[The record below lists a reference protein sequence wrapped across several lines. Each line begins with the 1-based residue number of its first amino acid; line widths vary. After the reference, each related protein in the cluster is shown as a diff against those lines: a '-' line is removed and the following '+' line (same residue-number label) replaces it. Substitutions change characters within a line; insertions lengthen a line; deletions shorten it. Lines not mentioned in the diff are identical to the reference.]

1 MMLVP
6 VSLKTWKMFVPV
18 LEYVCT
24 KVDLKICEMFVP
36 GLKNDCTQVKLMI
49 WKMFVQSVAGK
60 SLLWTFKCLQ
70 ASGIIIVIEDVCKSR

>member
-1 MMLVP
+1 
-6 VSLKTWKMFVPV
+6 MFVPV
-18 LEYVCT
+18 LGYVCT

-60 SLLWTFKCLQ
+60 SLLWTF
-70 ASGIIIVIEDVCKSR
+70 